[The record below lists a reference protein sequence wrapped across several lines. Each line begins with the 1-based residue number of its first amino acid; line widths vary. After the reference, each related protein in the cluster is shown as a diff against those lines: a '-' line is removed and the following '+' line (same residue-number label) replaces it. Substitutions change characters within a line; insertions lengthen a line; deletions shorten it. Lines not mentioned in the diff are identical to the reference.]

1 MATQSTTAQESLQ
14 GLAGGNLDVLDTLT
28 RMTEG
33 SFEASGLDPK
43 TFMLVRM
50 AALATLDAAPVS
62 WLANLAVAGD
72 ANVTAE
78 DAVGMLVAIAPV
90 IGTARVVSAASKVV
104 RALGLAELLDDDEEG
119 GGVD

>member
-1 MATQSTTAQESLQ
+1 MAAQRTTAEDSLQ
-14 GLAGGNLDVLDTLT
+14 GLAGGNLNVLDTLE
-28 RMTEG
+28 RMTVG
-33 SFEASGLDPK
+33 SLEDSGLDPR

-62 WLANLAVAGD
+62 WMVNLAVAGD
-72 ANVTAE
+72 ANVTPE

-104 RALGLAELLDDDEEG
+104 RALGLAVALEDEEG